1 VEFEFNFGQTT
12 LAQGL
17 KKNETVY
24 ASVAGIAL
32 PVSSDELVFM
42 NRETGENH
50 VMTDKVLHA
59 LSLCQNFKPMDQHVL
74 TISKNIPELSN
85 QIHAI
90 EQVTQFLINK
100 ELLVEDKKWQV
111 DLSQESTTNS
121 IEKSGIVIR
130 TCDRPNQLNRLLQSL
145 VNYQSK
151 FNCSFPVQIY
161 DDSSSEKL
169 ENEIEVLCHEF
180 KKSLSIN
187 FYGKKWQ
194 TQFIKMLKNE
204 FKQKQAIIDW
214 LMAAKENHFTGG
226 RVWNLALLNNAGKKV
241 LFFDDDY
248 IFESRIVDEESKS
261 IDLNEH
267 QDLNVGFALSLSDI
281 RESSQSYDKDV
292 LSDMLNS
299 CGQTIGN
306 WLSTKDIEFNSLN
319 GLNFVDLQRINSDS
333 IIKSTCN
340 GTWGSP
346 RSHSNNWLYFL
357 EGEQKEQFWESREIY
372 LDNIEASNLM
382 HYSKD
387 YEFMSMAKFSPSAI
401 DNSTMTPFAS
411 PINRVEDQFFNSIS
425 LFCYP
430 KQVSLH
436 YPHMMG
442 HIQTSKRNRTSANHI
457 AIRPNFN
464 QFIADYAMTL
474 VNTTDAINPSIRMK
488 TLAIYVKGLADSSD
502 KNLHNRL
509 KEYLSQM
516 RSNIVLELQKQLDA
530 SPEAPVYWQADVRE
544 LIEVNAKAI
553 LQNGVPI
560 LGDWDENLSEEEC
573 VDLARYELN
582 EVAQAME
589 IWPDIWE
596 FCQTNK

>member
-1 VEFEFNFGQTT
+1 MEFEFNFGQTT

-17 KKNETVY
+17 KKDETVY
-24 ASVAGIAL
+24 ASVSGIAL
-32 PVSSDELVFM
+32 PVSPDELVFM

-59 LSLCQNFKPMDQHVL
+59 LSLCQNFKPLDQHVL
-74 TISKNIPELSN
+74 TISQNIPELSN
-85 QIHAI
+85 QVQAI

-100 ELLVEDKKWQV
+100 DLLIEDKKWQQG
-111 DLSQESTTNS
+111 LLQESTTNS

-130 TCDRPNQLNRLLQSL
+130 TCNRPNQLNRLLQSL
-145 VNYQSK
+145 VSYQIK

-169 ENEIEVLCHEF
+169 ENKIEALCHEF
-180 KKSLSIN
+180 KKTLSIN
-187 FYGKKWQ
+187 FYGSKWQ
-194 TQFIKMLKNE
+194 SQFITMLKTE
-204 FKQKQAIIDW
+204 FKDKQSIIDW
-214 LMAAKENHFTGG
+214 LIAPKQDQFTGG

-248 IFESRIVDEESKS
+248 IFESRIFDGESKK
-261 IDLNEH
+261 IDLNENKE
-267 QDLNVGFALSLSDI
+267 LSVGFSLSLSDI
-281 RESSQSYDKDV
+281 RESSLSYEEDV
-292 LSDMLNS
+292 LSNMLNS
-299 CGQTIGN
+299 CGQTVGN
-306 WLSTKDIEFNSLN
+306 WLATRDVNFKPLN
-319 GLNFVDLQRINSDS
+319 GLNLVDLQRISSES

-346 RSHSNNWLYFL
+346 RSNSNNWLYFL
-357 EGEQKEQFWESREIY
+357 EGEQKEQFWKSRDVY

-387 YEFMSMAKFSPSAI
+387 YEFLSMAKFSPSAI

-411 PINRVEDQFFNSIS
+411 PINRVEDHFFNSIS

-442 HIQTSKRNRTSANHI
+442 HIQTNKKDRSSANHI

-474 VNTTDAINPSIRMK
+474 VHSTDALDPNLRLK
-488 TLAIYVKGLADSSD
+488 TLANYVKGLADSSD
-502 KNLHNRL
+502 RNLHNRL
-509 KEYLSQM
+509 KEYLSQI
-516 RSNIVLELQKQLDA
+516 RSNLVLDLQKQLDS
-530 SPEAPVYWQADVRE
+530 SPNAPVYWQADVRE

-553 LQNGVPI
+553 LQNGVPT
-560 LGDWDENLSEEEC
+560 LGNWDENLSKEKC
-573 VDLARYELN
+573 VEIARYELN
-582 EVAQAME
+582 EVAEAMQL
-589 IWPDIWE
+589 WPDIWE